1 MSRDRRK
8 KASDVFSE
16 SKSFFGERVS
26 FRQAFPQI
34 KHIVVKVYETGD
46 GVRPLL
52 GDRAG
57 APSGIYTETSL
68 GEHINCSNTL
78 CYNGGFRIGWI
89 VREMDRNREEKKDF
103 SESCQGYE
111 DSPKGRIQYGDCG
124 NYFEGNIEIEYTDD
138 VPTDKAALE

>member
-26 FRQAFPQI
+26 FAQAFPQI

-52 GDRAG
+52 GDRAVTG
-57 APSGIYTETSL
+57 LLSRFIPTGSTATILFSFTFFPG
-68 GEHINCSNTL
+68 
-78 CYNGGFRIGWI
+78 
-89 VREMDRNREEKKDF
+89 KK
-103 SESCQGYE
+103 
-111 DSPKGRIQYGDCG
+111 
-124 NYFEGNIEIEYTDD
+124 
-138 VPTDKAALE
+138 